1 MVVVDIVD
9 TAHVLDAAVDIVV
22 VVVVSVAAAAAA
34 AAAVVVVVVVVVV
47 VESQTGRSWG
57 WLCSEGGRYV
67 RVQQE

>member
-22 VVVVSVAAAAAA
+22 VVVVSVAA